1 MKVLFIIIT
10 LITFFIF
17 FIEGLIHYNTGIK
30 SKKCIG
36 QEYNQEIKFNFF
48 GHKINIPEK
57 KDILLMCFTI
67 LVFSSITGLLTA
79 YIIKHHLNAKDK

>member
-1 MKVLFIIIT
+1 MKVLFIVIT

-17 FIEGLIHYNTGIK
+17 FIEGLIHYNSGIK
-30 SKKCIG
+30 SKNCIG

-48 GHKINIPEK
+48 GHQFNIPEK

-67 LVFSSITGLLTA
+67 LIFSSITGLLTA